1 MAESSKSSSAA
12 RNELGAIKKRLEPVL
27 YNGTPPGEH
36 GSQST
41 KHGSHLVRWPS
52 LAVKEALDLVAAL
65 PYEVVP
71 AVPQSRPPQHRCSS
85 RDFGRDWGPPELSPP
100 NPRRVPARWQRSGRS
115 WSCRKESYAGCLA
128 RRRAAFASAPDRW
141 GRASFSR
148 TSCSPTL
155 GA

>member
-52 LAVKEALDLVAAL
+52 LAVKEALDLIAAL

-71 AVPQSRPPQHRCSS
+71 AVPQSRPPSAQVLIPRLRPRLRTARTIAAESSS
-85 RDFGRDWGPPELSPP
+85 RSSSLTKERSILILSKGKL
-100 NPRRVPARWQRSGRS
+100 RRLPSEETCGFR
-115 WSCRKESYAGCLA
+115 L
-128 RRRAAFASAPDRW
+128 RA
-141 GRASFSR
+141 
-148 TSCSPTL
+148 
-155 GA
+155 